1 MDKRKVNFLARIALL
16 SVAIIW
22 GSTLVV
28 AKSTTGTIS
37 PILLIACRFLIAF
50 VVLGAVFFK
59 QFAKLDKGYWIGG
72 TVIGF
77 CLFLAHSAQTVGV
90 TDAEGLPGRSGFLSA
105 AYCVIVPFLNWAVS
119 KERPDRYNLM
129 AAALCIAGIGFVS
142 FGNETSADLAQN
154 GLVGFTLP
162 DFLALLSGV
171 FFAAH
176 IVTVDKF
183 SRGKDPILMTV
194 MQFLFAGLFSL
205 LTVLFREPSAFA
217 SAQWDV
223 AFWAVIYLAV
233 ICTALALLL
242 QNVGQRYTS
251 PSSAAIILGTESI
264 FCIIFGVIYADETV
278 KGWLWVGFALIFL
291 AIIVSE
297 TKLSFLHRKR
307 QTSRGEDRLKI

>member
-1 MDKRKVNFLARIALL
+1 MEARKVNFLARIALL
-16 SVAIIW
+16 SVAVIW

-28 AKSTTGTIS
+28 AKGTTGTIA

-50 VVLGAVFFK
+50 VVLGAIFFK

-72 TVIGF
+72 IVIGF
-77 CLFLAHSAQTVGV
+77 CLFLAHSAQTIGV

-105 AYCVIVPFLNWAVS
+105 AYCIIVPFLNWAVS
-119 KERPDRYNLM
+119 KERPNRYNM
-129 AAALCIAGIGFVS
+129 IAAILCVAGIGFVS
-142 FGNETSADLAQN
+142 FGNETPADLAKN
-154 GLVGFTLP
+154 TMVGFTLP

-183 SRGKDPILMTV
+183 SRGKDPILMTI

-205 LTVLFREPSAFA
+205 ITVVVQEPSAFVE
-217 SAQWDV
+217 AQWDK
-223 AFWAVIYLAV
+223 AFWAIAYLAV

-242 QNVGQRYTS
+242 QNVGQRYTD

-264 FCIIFGVIYADETV
+264 FCVIFGVIYAAETV
-278 KGWLWVGFALIFL
+278 KGWLWIGFALIFL

-297 TKLSFLHRKR
+297 TKLSFLRSKR
-307 QTSRGEDRLKI
+307 